1 MDEQREDSKMKDN
14 QRKFI
19 YTAMFA
25 AVVVVLQM
33 FVSIPVGMFTITLTL
48 VPIMLGAILF
58 GPASGAILGGVF
70 GVVVAIQVV
79 TGAAGLLSSEMFLQT
94 PVVTVILCVLKGTA
108 AGWVS
113 GLIYRVF
120 AKHEKTKLGV
130 ILSSIAC
137 PIVNTGIFALGM
149 FVFYN
154 ALINTW
160 AINNAFANGFTFV
173 MVGCIGLNFVVEFA
187 VNVLLIPVALR
198 MMKIVK
204 RLI

>member
-1 MDEQREDSKMKDN
+1 MKDN
-14 QRKFI
+14 QRKLI

-58 GPASGAILGGVF
+58 GPASGAFLGGVF

-79 TGAAGLLSSEMFLQT
+79 TGAAGLLSTEMFLQT
-94 PVVTVILCVLKGTA
+94 PVITVILCVLKGTL
-108 AGWVS
+108 AGWAS
-113 GLIYRVF
+113 GLIYRAF

-130 ILSSIAC
+130 IISAVAC
-137 PIVNTGIFALGM
+137 PIVNTGIFALGL

-154 ALINTW
+154 ALISTW

-173 MVGCIGLNFVVEFA
+173 MVGCIGLNFLVEFA

-198 MMKIVK
+198 MIKIAK
-204 RLI
+204 RLL

>member
-1 MDEQREDSKMKDN
+1 MKDN
-14 QRKFI
+14 QRKLI

-58 GPASGAILGGVF
+58 GPASGAFLGGVF

-79 TGAAGLLSSEMFLQT
+79 TGAAGLLSTEMFLQT
-94 PVVTVILCVLKGTA
+94 PVITVILCVLKGTL
-108 AGWVS
+108 AGWAS
-113 GLIYRVF
+113 GLIYRAF
-120 AKHEKTKLGV
+120 AKHEKIKLGV
-130 ILSSIAC
+130 IISAVAC
-137 PIVNTGIFALGM
+137 PILNTGIFALGL

-154 ALINTW
+154 ALISTW

-173 MVGCIGLNFVVEFA
+173 MVGCIGLNFLVEFA

-198 MMKIVK
+198 MIKIVK
-204 RLI
+204 KLM

>member
-1 MDEQREDSKMKDN
+1 MKDN
-14 QRKFI
+14 QRKLI

-58 GPASGAILGGVF
+58 GPASGAFLGGVF

-79 TGAAGLLSSEMFLQT
+79 TGAAGLLSTEMFLQT
-94 PVVTVILCVLKGTA
+94 PIVTVILCVLKGTL

-113 GLIYRVF
+113 GLIYRAF
-120 AKHEKTKLGV
+120 AKHEKIKLGV
-130 ILSSIAC
+130 IISAVAC
-137 PIVNTGIFALGM
+137 PIVNTGIFALGL

-154 ALINTW
+154 ALISTW

-173 MVGCIGLNFVVEFA
+173 MVGCIGLNFLVEFA

-198 MMKIVK
+198 MIKIVK
-204 RLI
+204 RLL

>member
-1 MDEQREDSKMKDN
+1 MKDN
-14 QRKFI
+14 QRKLV

-79 TGAAGLLSSEMFLQT
+79 TGAAGLLSSQMFLQT
-94 PVVTVILCVLKGTA
+94 PVVTIVLCILKGTV

-113 GLIYRVF
+113 GLVYLIFKKR
-120 AKHEKTKLGV
+120 LGV
-130 ILSSIAC
+130 VLAAIAC

-154 ALINTW
+154 SLINTW
-160 AINNAFANGFTFV
+160 AIEYAFANGFTFV
-173 MVGCIGLNFVVEFA
+173 MVGCIGLNFLVEFA
-187 VNVLLIPVALR
+187 VNVLLIPVTLQ
-198 MMKIVK
+198 MIKIVK
-204 RLI
+204 RMI

>member
-1 MDEQREDSKMKDN
+1 MKDN
-14 QRKFI
+14 QRKLI

-58 GPASGAILGGVF
+58 GPASGAFLGGVF

-79 TGAAGLLSSEMFLQT
+79 TGAAGLLSTEMFLQT
-94 PVVTVILCVLKGTA
+94 PVITVILCVLKGTL
-108 AGWVS
+108 AGWAS
-113 GLIYRVF
+113 GLIYRAF
-120 AKHEKTKLGV
+120 AKHEKIKLGV
-130 ILSSIAC
+130 IISAVAC
-137 PIVNTGIFALGM
+137 PILNTGIFALGL

-154 ALINTW
+154 ALISTW

-173 MVGCIGLNFVVEFA
+173 MVGCIGLNFLVEFA

-198 MMKIVK
+198 MIKIVK
-204 RLI
+204 RLL

>member
-1 MDEQREDSKMKDN
+1 MKDN
-14 QRKFI
+14 QRKLI

-58 GPASGAILGGVF
+58 GPASGAFLGGVF

-79 TGAAGLLSSEMFLQT
+79 TGAAGLLSTEMFLQT
-94 PVVTVILCVLKGTA
+94 PVITVILCVLKGTL
-108 AGWVS
+108 AGWAS
-113 GLIYRVF
+113 GLIYRAF
-120 AKHEKTKLGV
+120 AKHEKIKLGV
-130 ILSSIAC
+130 IISAVAC
-137 PIVNTGIFALGM
+137 PIVNTGIFALGL

-154 ALINTW
+154 ALISTW

-173 MVGCIGLNFVVEFA
+173 MVGCIGLNFLVEFA

-198 MMKIVK
+198 MIKIVK
-204 RLI
+204 RLL